1 MVAVV
6 VRRELREQVV
16 SIVGGCSPF
25 SPQNGAQMRAWLH
38 RIKPRLLIVDELAG
52 GARWRVI
59 PELPRV
65 SLVETQPW
73 VIALMNG
80 LDQKRE
86 RLAAMA
92 GCYDAVDLTL
102 PSWPRELRAAVRH
115 ALKKRPDVP
124 SSPAGGSPA
133 AMGA

>member
-6 VRRELREQVV
+6 VRRELREQIV
-16 SIVGGCSPF
+16 SIVGECRPF
-25 SPQNGAQMRAWLH
+25 NPRSGAQMRAWLH
-38 RIKPRLLIVDELAG
+38 RIKPRLLIADELAG
-52 GARWRVI
+52 GPRWRVI
-59 PELPRV
+59 PALPRV

-80 LDQKRE
+80 LDPKRE

-102 PSWPRELRAAVRH
+102 PSWPRELRAALRH
-115 ALKKRPDVP
+115 ALKKRPDVHA
-124 SSPAGGSPA
+124 SPVEGSPVA
-133 AMGA
+133 EGA